1 MSGNT
6 RTSPSDMVGAAL
18 VAKKA
23 YDIGLKVS
31 NLSFFYLVLSPGLG
45 YNSCFFLFRL
55 NNNSCFDIAIQ
66 VKPGVRTSV
75 SPGYG
80 IFNEYLLQRF
90 VRKHPNFLLDLL
102 SHVFTFLCSGLQEYL
117 DKQGFQMVGRGFTTT
132 IWGSGDLDGSTAS
145 AISENGSTLSFTIN
159 QKKKK
164 SQSFTSTLCV
174 KGL

>member
-1 MSGNT
+1 MGQPVELKHGSVVIATIMSGNT

-31 NLSFFYLVLSPGLG
+31 LSFFYLVLSPGLG

-80 IFNEYLLQRF
+80 IFNEYLLQRS
-90 VRKHPNFLLDLL
+90 VRKHQISIRTIYIGFIISCFYISLQWVARVLGQTRIPN
-102 SHVFTFLCSGLQEYL
+102 
-117 DKQGFQMVGRGFTTT
+117 GRPRLHNDHLG
-132 IWGSGDLDGSTAS
+132 IWRPRWVNS
-145 AISENGSTLSFTIN
+145 ICYFR
-159 QKKKK
+159 KW
-164 SQSFTSTLCV
+164 
-174 KGL
+174 